1 MWMETSGG
9 VAAGATGATVGTTS
23 VASLRGSGGA
33 TWGFILCGIIAV
45 GGGSEG
51 PVSNIFTCHYHR
63 HMLNSRRVTA
73 DSWDPEKWR
82 FTAAASS
89 SKLLS
94 IVWHISADAAHLLVH
109 QHQHPPLPPPR
120 VSRPLWMPHK
130 AAQPVPT
137 TAGARAHTTR
147 VGFKIPHNPRSYT
160 APAET
165 LLAPKLSVSP
175 HICPLSQD

>member
-9 VAAGATGATVGTTS
+9 VDAGATGATVGTTS
-23 VASLRGSGGA
+23 VASLKGSGAA

-82 FTAAASS
+82 FTAQPPH
-89 SKLLS
+89 LS
-94 IVWHISADAAHLLVH
+94 YRLCGTSADAPHLLVD
-109 QHQHPPLPPPR
+109 QQHPPLPPPR

-137 TAGARAHTTR
+137 TAGARAHTAR
-147 VGFKIPHNPRSYT
+147 VGLKIPHNPRSYT